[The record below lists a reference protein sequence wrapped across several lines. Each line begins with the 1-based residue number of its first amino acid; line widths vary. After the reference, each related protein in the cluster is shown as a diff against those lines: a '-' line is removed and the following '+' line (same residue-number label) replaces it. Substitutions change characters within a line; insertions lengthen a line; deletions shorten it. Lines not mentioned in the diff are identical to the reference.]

1 MTQQLHQAQTE
12 AKEQAEQVL
21 AGQLRE
27 GQLEQQVTALTGQ
40 HNIHQRIQHHQKVK
54 DENNSLR
61 QQLATCREDSSKQSI
76 R

>member
-1 MTQQLHQAQTE
+1 MEQQLQQAE
-12 AKEQAEQVL
+12 AQVKEQAEQVQ

-54 DENNSLR
+54 DENNNLR
-61 QQLATCREDSSKQSI
+61 HQLAASREDSAKQSI